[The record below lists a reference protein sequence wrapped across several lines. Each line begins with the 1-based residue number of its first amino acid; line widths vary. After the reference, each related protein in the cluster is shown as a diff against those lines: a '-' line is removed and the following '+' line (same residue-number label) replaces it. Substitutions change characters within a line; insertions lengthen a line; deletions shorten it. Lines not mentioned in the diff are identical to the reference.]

1 MITEKQKTGR
11 LALTRGKGEHVE
23 LILAGETIAK
33 IIVRGFRKIPTG
45 PAAVLA
51 IRCPLQVRIM
61 VGNES
66 DSGGNRRTA
75 GRRLGYKVTARSQG
89 EQVELVAPD
98 GQSIAKV
105 EVHEFKRSP
114 SGRQVVLTFVCP
126 KEIKILRGELCLE
139 K

>member
-1 MITEKQKTGR
+1 MSTTKKQGR
-11 LALTRGKGEHVE
+11 LALTRGRGECVE

-33 IIVRGFRKIPTG
+33 IMVRGFRKIPTG

-51 IRCPLQVRIM
+51 IRCPLQIRIM

-75 GRRLGYKVTARSQG
+75 GRRLGYKVTARSKG
-89 EQVELVAPD
+89 EQVKLVGPD
-98 GQSIAKV
+98 GQSIAEI
-105 EVHEFKRSP
+105 EVREFKRSP
-114 SGRQVVLTFVCP
+114 AGRQVVLKFLCP